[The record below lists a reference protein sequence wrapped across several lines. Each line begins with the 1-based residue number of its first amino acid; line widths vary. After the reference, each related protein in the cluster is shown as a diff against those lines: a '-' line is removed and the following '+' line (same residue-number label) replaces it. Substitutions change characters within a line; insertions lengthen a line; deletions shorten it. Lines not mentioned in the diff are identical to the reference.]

1 MSLIIRVLKTGLA
14 CIAITVLFTS
24 CRMATTPFVS
34 AQNYTPVQCKSA
46 LPYKGAKLYA
56 QKVDLPLDYELR
68 EAGFDGDTI
77 ERFDSAMKDAMKFS
91 KATYMTASLA
101 TTDAIWRSTLS
112 SIGKQEPVRLY
123 WASVGKALTAV
134 VIIQL
139 VEEGKLKL
147 TDPVSRWVPE
157 LPNGAFTSVDHL
169 LLHTAGLFSANED
182 VEFRKSPR
190 YITPR
195 EAIGISISHGAMF
208 CPGENWRYS
217 NTGYTILG
225 QIIEA
230 VEGQPYHE
238 VVNRRISKR
247 LQLTTLRALAP
258 HETPAD
264 IAPLA
269 PADGMKPDH
278 SPDWGYSAGSVV
290 SSAEDMLRF
299 WHALLTA
306 KLVNPA
312 NTSRMFEKLYPMFDP
327 GTYYGRGVML
337 YELPA
342 DKNGQVKVWLG
353 HSGGTRGAKAVVAY
367 SVHDHAFVAVALSCD
382 GSAEATANLLL
393 KTLSKSK

>member
-1 MSLIIRVLKTGLA
+1 MSLIVRVLKIGLA
-14 CIAITVLFTS
+14 SFAITVSVTS
-24 CRMATTPFVS
+24 CKMAATTFVS
-34 AQNYTPVQCKSA
+34 AQNYIPVKCKSA
-46 LPYKGAKLYA
+46 LPYEGVERYA
-56 QKVDLPLDYELR
+56 QKVDLPLDYEFR
-68 EAGFDGDTI
+68 EADFNGDTI
-77 ERFDSAMKDAMKFS
+77 ERLDSALKDAMKFS

-101 TTDAIWRSTLS
+101 TTDSIWGSTLS
-112 SIGKQEPVRLY
+112 SAGTQKPIRLY

-134 VIIQL
+134 VIMQL
-139 VEEGKLKL
+139 VEEGKLNL
-147 TDPVSRWVPE
+147 TDPVSRWLPE

-190 YITPR
+190 YLTPK
-195 EAIGISISHGAMF
+195 EAIRISISHGAMF
-208 CPGENWRYS
+208 CPGEHWRYS

-238 VVNRRISKR
+238 VVNRRIAKR
-247 LQLTTLRALAP
+247 LQLMTLRALAP
-258 HETPAD
+258 HETSAD
-264 IAPLA
+264 IAPLT
-269 PADGMKPDH
+269 PADGMKPGH

-306 KLVNPA
+306 KLVSPA

-342 DKNGQVKVWLG
+342 NKKGQVKVWLG

-367 SVHDHAFVAVALSCD
+367 SVHDRAFVAVALSGD
-382 GSAEATANLLL
+382 GSAEASANLLL